1 MLSSGGLNL
10 HRDQVDQWSQWTA
23 VHDRMT
29 LTLICTTFTL
39 SMLNHGLGCP
49 YAWGGAAYRC
59 IDRFLALDSVSR
71 VSARIVY
78 RDNHGLARGV
88 SQGVGPGAHREKCA
102 LC

>member
-23 VHDRMT
+23 VFDRMT

-49 YAWGGAAYRC
+49 YARGGG
-59 IDRFLALDSVSR
+59 R
-71 VSARIVY
+71 VSLYRPIFGPRQRIARIGTY
-78 RDNHGLARGV
+78 RV
-88 SQGVGPGAHREKCA
+88 S
-102 LC
+102 